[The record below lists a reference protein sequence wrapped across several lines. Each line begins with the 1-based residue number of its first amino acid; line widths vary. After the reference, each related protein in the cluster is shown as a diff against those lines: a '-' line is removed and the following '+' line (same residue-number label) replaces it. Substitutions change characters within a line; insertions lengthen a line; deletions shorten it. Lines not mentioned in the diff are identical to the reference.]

1 MNKLIIAIDGYAA
14 TGKSTQAKRLAN
26 ALNYT
31 YVDTGAMY
39 RAVTLFALEQE
50 PKGSVDLELLCRSL
64 DQIKIHFEGGAGK
77 QQTFLNGANVSQAI
91 RDPKINE
98 YVSKVAAHEVVR
110 SFLSKQQ
117 KALGVDKGIVMD
129 GRDIGTVVFPLAECK
144 FFLTATPEV
153 RAKRRHQEQLQAGL
167 QESYDEVLS
176 SVKARDSQDT
186 SRAFAPLLKAEDAVE
201 IDVSDL
207 TIEQVYEQLYAQV
220 LKRIH

>member
-1 MNKLIIAIDGYAA
+1 
-14 TGKSTQAKRLAN
+14 
-26 ALNYT
+26 
-31 YVDTGAMY
+31 
-39 RAVTLFALEQE
+39 
-50 PKGSVDLELLCRSL
+50 
-64 DQIKIHFEGGAGK
+64 
-77 QQTFLNGANVSQAI
+77 
-91 RDPKINE
+91 
-98 YVSKVAAHEVVR
+98 
-110 SFLSKQQ
+110 
-117 KALGVDKGIVMD
+117 MD

-176 SVKARDSQDT
+176 SVKDRDSQDT

-201 IDVSDL
+201 IDVSEL

>member
-1 MNKLIIAIDGYAA
+1 LRLQKLFIYFYTLLFGFSYQQKACKYTSNGLINKYFICFL
-14 TGKSTQAKRLAN
+14 S
-26 ALNYT
+26 
-31 YVDTGAMY
+31 
-39 RAVTLFALEQE
+39 
-50 PKGSVDLELLCRSL
+50 LL
-64 DQIKIHFEGGAGK
+64 
-77 QQTFLNGANVSQAI
+77 
-91 RDPKINE
+91 NE
-98 YVSKVAAHEVVR
+98 YVSKVAAHEAVR

-176 SVKARDSQDT
+176 SVKDRDSQDT

-201 IDVSDL
+201 IDVSEL

>member
-1 MNKLIIAIDGYAA
+1 MD
-14 TGKSTQAKRLAN
+14 
-26 ALNYT
+26 
-31 YVDTGAMY
+31 
-39 RAVTLFALEQE
+39 
-50 PKGSVDLELLCRSL
+50 LLCRSL

-77 QQTFLNGANVSQAI
+77 QQTFLNGVNVSQTI

-98 YVSKVAAHEVVR
+98 YVSKVAAQEDVR

-129 GRDIGTVVFPLAECK
+129 GRDIGTVIFPLAECK

-207 TIEQVYEQLYAQV
+207 TIEQVFDQLYAQV